1 MRNTTR
7 LAAVVLLVFGPGTG
21 ACRKYTTQ
29 PIYRRPVISSVVA
42 FPTTLGPGDSTMIT
56 VTASDP
62 NGDSLVYDWEAYN
75 GLITRGTRENFL
87 FSTRSPSRVFIR
99 SMPSPSPIDTAF
111 VICSVRD
118 QKGGGDSREVLIFYS
133 V

>member
-62 NGDSLVYDWEAYN
+62 NGDALVYDWEAFN
-75 GLITRGTRENFL
+75 GLFTPGTQDNFL
-87 FSTRSPSRVFIR
+87 FSTRSPSRVFYR
-99 SMPSPSPIDTAF
+99 SVTLPYTVDTAF

-118 QKGGGDSREVLIFYS
+118 QRGGEDER
-133 V
+133 